1 MSFVQTEPR
10 WNLVTDVY
18 SEPQNFTDLFSLL
31 VPKHP
36 SGEGQQRV
44 VLTWKEKEF
53 YKEENLVPF
62 ILYGMDKINELP
74 KFHKDEM
81 VTLTRIVRLCQEI
94 GWYKEAEKFMIKQG
108 LYEFVQTSLEYDTW
122 DVITQVIAWNYLIIK
137 YRIGEL
143 EDKDVFVWE
152 RVKFNQECIEKYGT
166 LLSQKEMM
174 EFMFFFLCKQA
185 KTLTKEQL
193 DEDIMNLAI
202 YCNKYVY
209 DVYTLDLLKKY
220 RKCTD
225 FLTYYGPSRS
235 VIACQ
240 RAVIAQ
246 ISDGL
251 NPLKTTHV
259 DDYLFVM
266 KEMMEHMSL
275 GFMKKHEHF
284 VGTLLSYIPF
294 FEMIQVPQHA
304 YYCEELMY
312 ICKGIDYKEEIL
324 RNYIFIQLHDC
335 LPSFMK
341 QFLKNKRYATIH
353 DILFYW
359 CDEEQRINLEKKY
372 NLNFI
377 YEKYACG

>member
-1 MSFVQTEPR
+1 MSFVQTEPK
-10 WNLVTDVY
+10 WDLVTNVFN
-18 SEPQNFTDLFSLL
+18 EPQNFTDLLSLL
-31 VPKHP
+31 TPERPK
-36 SGEGQQRV
+36 GEGKQRV

-53 YKEENLVPF
+53 YKEENLASF
-62 ILYGMDKINELP
+62 IVYGMDKVNSLS
-74 KFHKDEM
+74 KFHKDELS
-81 VTLTRIVRLCQEI
+81 TLVRIVRLCQEI
-94 GWYKEAEKFMIKQG
+94 GWYTEANTFMMNQG
-108 LYEFVQTSLEYDTW
+108 LYEFVKTSLQYETW
-122 DVITQVIAWNYLIIK
+122 DVITKVVAWNYLIVKYKIGKLEEIDVAIWEKIK
-137 YRIGEL
+137 FDEECVEQYGE
-143 EDKDVFVWE
+143 
-152 RVKFNQECIEKYGT
+152 

-185 KTLTKEQL
+185 KSLTREQL
-193 DEDIMNLAI
+193 DSDIMSLAI

-209 DVYTLDLLKKY
+209 DLYILDLLKKY

-251 NPLKTTHV
+251 NPLQTTHV

-266 KEMMEHMSL
+266 KEMMEHMSCS
-275 GFMKKHEHF
+275 FMKKYEHF
-284 VGTLLSYIPF
+284 IGKLLSYIPF

-304 YYCEELMY
+304 HYCEELLY

-335 LPSFMK
+335 LPSFIK

-359 CDEEQRINLEKKY
+359 CDEEQRMSLEKKY
-372 NLNFI
+372 NLSVI
-377 YEKYACG
+377 YERYACG